1 MKHMKKLFFLCF
13 PCLVILLT
21 SCARQEH
28 RLFSY
33 FTGNGEDGLHL
44 AGSENGYHWTVI
56 NDGDPLLASEVGSAK
71 LMRDPDITEG
81 PEGLFHMVW
90 TCGWNEKGI
99 GYASSGDLVN
109 WSEQQY
115 LPVMEHEPDARNC
128 WAPEITYDPEYEQF
142 LICWSTTIPGRFP
155 MTDSSS
161 EDGYNHRIYYVTTND
176 FQDFSET
183 RLLYDK
189 SFNVIDASIYPW
201 EEGWFMLLKDET
213 LFPPEK
219 NIRIAFADRAT
230 GPYSGPSN
238 PITGDYWAEGPT
250 AIHLHGQWIVY
261 FDKYREG
268 AFGAVQSADLH
279 QWQDISD
286 QILFPE
292 GVRHG
297 TAFSVDKN
305 VFRRLQALTNK
316 E

>member
-1 MKHMKKLFFLCF
+1 MLYPFEATHWKYPEMKHMKKLFFLCF

-28 RLFSY
+28 LLFSY

-56 NDGDPLLASEVGSAK
+56 NDGDPLLAPEVGSAK

-142 LICWSTTIPGRFP
+142 LIYWATTIPGRFP

-189 SFNVIDASIYPW
+189 GFNVIDASIYQKYQDRIRRPCDRSL
-201 EEGWFMLLKDET
+201 FRAFKSHNRRLLGRRPHSH
-213 LFPPEK
+213 PPP
-219 NIRIAFADRAT
+219 R
-230 GPYSGPSN
+230 
-238 PITGDYWAEGPT
+238 
-250 AIHLHGQWIVY
+250 
-261 FDKYREG
+261 
-268 AFGAVQSADLH
+268 
-279 QWQDISD
+279 
-286 QILFPE
+286 
-292 GVRHG
+292 
-297 TAFSVDKN
+297 SVDRL
-305 VFRRLQALTNK
+305 FRQIQGRGIRCGAIC
-316 E
+316 